1 MTGQFLLARRFALR
15 ELRGGLKGF
24 RILVA
29 CLALGVAAISGVG
42 SLSQSIEAGLKR
54 DAKRLL
60 GGDVALRLLHR
71 EASEKQLAYL
81 NANGDVSSIVEMRAM
96 AKGIKTR
103 GIKTPGKRSLVE
115 LKAVDTLYPLI
126 GKLTLAKGGKLEE
139 VTARNDGIWGAAVE
153 ANLLTKLNLK
163 LGDMVK
169 VGEARFRLNA
179 VIEKEPDRVANVLS
193 FGPRLMIESAAL
205 AETQLVQPGS
215 QIRFRYRIR
224 LPDGQNALDWIER
237 LKAAFPKAGWRI
249 RTTEQAAPGLQRF
262 IDRMTLFL
270 SFVGLTTLLVGGVGV
285 TNAVDSYLESKTRV
299 IATLKCLGAPS
310 GLVFRIYFLQILA
323 LAGFGIVAG
332 LIIGGLGPVAAIW
345 AMNELL
351 PVEPVIGLYPLPL
364 FLATIFG
371 VLVSL
376 TFALWPLARAREVPA
391 ANLFRQSVQPA
402 QFRPHGKILTATG
415 VGVFALS
422 ALTIYASNDRWFA
435 IWFVGGAM
443 VTLLLLRGGASLL
456 TRWTRRIG
464 NIRHTELRL
473 ALANIHR
480 PGAATSSVVLSL
492 GLGLS
497 VLVAI
502 ALIEGNLSRQVN
514 ERLPVAAP
522 AFFFID
528 IQPNQVAEF
537 DRTVTG
543 FSGAG
548 DYKRVASL
556 RGRIVKIAG
565 VPVEKVDV
573 APGVSWAIRGDRALT
588 YAAKPAEGTE
598 ITAGRWWPENYQGPP
613 QISLDANLA
622 RGFGIGLGDNL
633 TLNILGRE
641 IDAKITSLR
650 AIDWRSLRFD
660 FAIIFAPGTLEAAPH
675 SHIAALQA
683 PKKLEDPGEKA
694 VTERFNNISVIRVRE
709 ALQSAADILDGIG
722 MAVRATASVTI
733 LGGALVLAGA
743 IAAGRR
749 RRVYDAVVFKTLGA
763 TRLRLLRAF
772 LFEYGLL
779 GLSTAVISGAIGT
792 LTAWAVVVWLMDM
805 QWVFIPKAVWLTLI
819 LCLLVTLAVG
829 FAGTWRALGQKA
841 APLLRNE

>member
-1 MTGQFLLARRFALR
+1 MTGQFQLAWRFSLR

-42 SLSQSIEAGLKR
+42 SLSQSIEAGLQR
-54 DAKRLL
+54 DAKKLL

-71 EASEKQLAYL
+71 EATEAQLGYL
-81 NANGDVSSIVEMRAM
+81 RANGRLSAVVEMRAM
-96 AKGIKTR
+96 AR
-103 GIKTPGKRSLVE
+103 GIKYIDKRSLVE
-115 LKAVDTLYPLI
+115 LKAIDNLYPLI
-126 GKLTLAKGGKLEE
+126 GKIALKKGENLADALARKGG
-139 VTARNDGIWGAAVE
+139 VWGAAVE
-153 ANLLTKLNLK
+153 ANLLPKLKIK

-169 VGEARFRLNA
+169 VGEGQFLITAI
-179 VIEKEPDRVANVLS
+179 VDKEPDRVANILS
-193 FGPRLMIESAAL
+193 FGPRLMIRAEAL
-205 AETQLVQPGS
+205 AETKLVQPGS
-215 QIRFRYRIR
+215 QIRYRYRIQV
-224 LPDGQNALDWIER
+224 PDGQNASDWIER

-332 LIIGGLGPVAAIW
+332 LIVGGLGPVAAIS
-345 AMNELL
+345 AMKGLL
-351 PVEPVIGLYPLPL
+351 PVEPVADIYPLPL

-371 VLVSL
+371 ILVSL

-402 QFRPHGKILTATG
+402 NFRPHRKILTATF
-415 VGVFALS
+415 VGVVALS
-422 ALTIYASNDRWFA
+422 SLTIYASNDRWFA
-435 IWFVGGAM
+435 IWFVGGAIL
-443 VTLLLLRGGASLL
+443 TLLLLRGGAGLL
-456 TRWTRRIG
+456 TWWTRRID

-480 PGAATSSVVLSL
+480 PGAATASVVSSL

-514 ERLPVAAP
+514 ERLPVSAP

-528 IQPNQVAEF
+528 IQPDQVAAF

-543 FSGAG
+543 FDGAG

-565 VPVEKVDV
+565 VPVEEVDV
-573 APGVSWAIRGDRALT
+573 VPGSAWAIRGDRALT

-598 ITAGRWWPENYQGPP
+598 IKAGKWWPENYQGPP

-622 RGFGIGLGDNL
+622 RGFGVDLGDSL

-641 IDAKITSLR
+641 IEAKITSLR

-683 PKKLEDPGEKA
+683 PRELEDPVEKA

-763 TRLRLLRAF
+763 TRMRLLRAF
-772 LFEYGLL
+772 LIEYGLL

-792 LTAWAVVVWLMDM
+792 FTAWAVVVWLMDM
-805 QWVFIPKAVWLTLI
+805 QWKFIPQAVWLTLVV
-819 LCLLVTLAVG
+819 CLVVTLAVG

-841 APLLRNE
+841 APLLKNE

>member
-1 MTGQFLLARRFALR
+1 MTGQFQLAWRFSLR

-42 SLSQSIEAGLKR
+42 SLSQSIEAGLQR
-54 DAKRLL
+54 DAKKLL

-71 EASEKQLAYL
+71 EATEAQLGYL
-81 NANGDVSSIVEMRAM
+81 RANGRLSAVVEMRAM
-96 AKGIKTR
+96 AR
-103 GIKTPGKRSLVE
+103 GIKYIDKRSLVE
-115 LKAVDTLYPLI
+115 LKAIDNLYPLI
-126 GKLTLAKGGKLEE
+126 GKIALKKGKNLADALARKGG
-139 VTARNDGIWGAAVE
+139 VWGAAVE
-153 ANLLTKLNLK
+153 ANLLPKLKIK

-169 VGEARFRLNA
+169 VGEGQFLITAI
-179 VIEKEPDRVANVLS
+179 VDKEPDRVANILS
-193 FGPRLMIESAAL
+193 FGPRLMIRAEAL
-205 AETQLVQPGS
+205 AETKLVQPGS
-215 QIRFRYRIR
+215 QIRYRYRIQV
-224 LPDGQNALDWIER
+224 PDGQNASDWIER

-332 LIIGGLGPVAAIW
+332 LIVGGLGPVAAIS
-345 AMNELL
+345 AMKGLL
-351 PVEPVIGLYPLPL
+351 PVEPVADIYPLPL

-371 VLVSL
+371 ILVSL

-402 QFRPHGKILTATG
+402 NFRPHRKILTATF
-415 VGVFALS
+415 VGVVALS
-422 ALTIYASNDRWFA
+422 SLTIYASNDRWFA
-435 IWFVGGAM
+435 IWFVGGAIL
-443 VTLLLLRGGASLL
+443 TLLLLRGGAGLL
-456 TRWTRRIG
+456 TWWTRRID

-480 PGAATSSVVLSL
+480 PGAATASVVSSL

-514 ERLPVAAP
+514 ERLPVSAP

-528 IQPNQVAEF
+528 IQPDQVAAF

-543 FSGAG
+543 FDGAG

-565 VPVEKVDV
+565 VPVEEVDV
-573 APGVSWAIRGDRALT
+573 VPGSAWAIRGDRALT

-598 ITAGRWWPENYQGPP
+598 IKAGKWWPENYQGPP

-622 RGFGIGLGDNL
+622 RGFGVDLGDSL

-641 IDAKITSLR
+641 IEAKITSLR

-683 PKKLEDPGEKA
+683 PRELEDPVEKA

-763 TRLRLLRAF
+763 TRMRLLRAF
-772 LFEYGLL
+772 LIEYGLL

-792 LTAWAVVVWLMDM
+792 FTAWAVVVWLMDM
-805 QWVFIPKAVWLTLI
+805 QWKFIPQAVWLTLVV
-819 LCLLVTLAVG
+819 CLVVTLAVG

-841 APLLRNE
+841 APLLKNE

>member
-1 MTGQFLLARRFALR
+1 MTGQFQLAWRFSLR

-42 SLSQSIEAGLKR
+42 SLSQSIEAGLQR
-54 DAKRLL
+54 DAKKLL

-71 EASEKQLAYL
+71 EATEAQLGYL
-81 NANGDVSSIVEMRAM
+81 RANGRLSAVVEMRAM
-96 AKGIKTR
+96 AR
-103 GIKTPGKRSLVE
+103 GIKYIDKRSLVE
-115 LKAVDTLYPLI
+115 LKAIDNLYPLI
-126 GKLTLAKGGKLEE
+126 GKIALKKGKNLADALARKGG
-139 VTARNDGIWGAAVE
+139 VWGAAVE
-153 ANLLTKLNLK
+153 ANLLPKLKIK

-169 VGEARFRLNA
+169 VGEGQFLITAI
-179 VIEKEPDRVANVLS
+179 VDKEPDRVANILS
-193 FGPRLMIESAAL
+193 FGPRLMIRAEAL
-205 AETQLVQPGS
+205 AETKLVQPGS
-215 QIRFRYRIR
+215 QIRYRYRIQV
-224 LPDGQNALDWIER
+224 PDGQNASDWIER

-332 LIIGGLGPVAAIW
+332 LIVGGLGPVAAIS
-345 AMNELL
+345 AMKGLL
-351 PVEPVIGLYPLPL
+351 PVEPVADIYPLPL

-371 VLVSL
+371 ILVSL

-402 QFRPHGKILTATG
+402 NFRPHRKILTATF
-415 VGVFALS
+415 VGVVALS
-422 ALTIYASNDRWFA
+422 SLTIYASNDRWFA
-435 IWFVGGAM
+435 IWFVGGAIL
-443 VTLLLLRGGASLL
+443 TLLLLRGGAGLL
-456 TRWTRRIG
+456 TWWTRRID

-480 PGAATSSVVLSL
+480 PGAATASVVSSL

-514 ERLPVAAP
+514 ERLPVSAP

-528 IQPNQVAEF
+528 IQPDQVAAF

-543 FSGAG
+543 FNGVG

-565 VPVEKVDV
+565 VPVEEVDV
-573 APGVSWAIRGDRALT
+573 VPGSAWAIRGDRALT

-598 ITAGRWWPENYQGPP
+598 IKTGKWWPENYQGPP

-622 RGFGIGLGDNL
+622 RGFGVDLGDSL

-641 IDAKITSLR
+641 IEAKITSLR

-683 PKKLEDPGEKA
+683 PRELEDPVEKA

-763 TRLRLLRAF
+763 TRMRLLRAF
-772 LFEYGLL
+772 LIEYGLL

-792 LTAWAVVVWLMDM
+792 FTAWAVVVWLMDM
-805 QWVFIPKAVWLTLI
+805 QWKFIPQAVWLTLVV
-819 LCLLVTLAVG
+819 CLVVTLAVG

-841 APLLRNE
+841 APLLKNE

>member
-1 MTGQFLLARRFALR
+1 MTGQFQLAWRFSLR

-42 SLSQSIEAGLKR
+42 SLSQSIEAGLQR
-54 DAKRLL
+54 DAKKLL

-71 EASEKQLAYL
+71 EATEAQLGYL
-81 NANGDVSSIVEMRAM
+81 RANGRLSAVVEMRAM
-96 AKGIKTR
+96 AR
-103 GIKTPGKRSLVE
+103 GIKYIDKRSLVE
-115 LKAVDTLYPLI
+115 LKAIDNLYPLI
-126 GKLTLAKGGKLEE
+126 GKIALKKGKNLADALARKGG
-139 VTARNDGIWGAAVE
+139 VWGAAVE
-153 ANLLTKLNLK
+153 ANLLPKLKIK

-169 VGEARFRLNA
+169 VGEGQFLITAI
-179 VIEKEPDRVANVLS
+179 VDKEPDRVANILS
-193 FGPRLMIESAAL
+193 FGPRLMIRAEAL
-205 AETQLVQPGS
+205 AETKLVQPGS
-215 QIRFRYRIR
+215 QIRYRYRIQV
-224 LPDGQNALDWIER
+224 PDGQNASDWIER

-332 LIIGGLGPVAAIW
+332 LIVGGLGPVAAIS
-345 AMNELL
+345 AMKGLL
-351 PVEPVIGLYPLPL
+351 PVEPVADIYPLPL

-371 VLVSL
+371 ILVSL

-402 QFRPHGKILTATG
+402 NFRPHRKILTATF
-415 VGVFALS
+415 VGVVALS
-422 ALTIYASNDRWFA
+422 SLTIYASNDRWFA
-435 IWFVGGAM
+435 IWFVGGAIL
-443 VTLLLLRGGASLL
+443 TLLLLRGGAGLL
-456 TRWTRRIG
+456 TWWTRRID

-480 PGAATSSVVLSL
+480 PGAATASVVSSL

-514 ERLPVAAP
+514 ERLPVSAP

-528 IQPNQVAEF
+528 IQPDQVAAF

-543 FSGAG
+543 FNGVG

-565 VPVEKVDV
+565 VPVEEVDV
-573 APGVSWAIRGDRALT
+573 VPGSAWAIRGDRALT

-598 ITAGRWWPENYQGPP
+598 IKAGKWWPENYQGPP
-613 QISLDANLA
+613 QISLDENLA
-622 RGFGIGLGDNL
+622 RGFGVDLGDSL

-641 IDAKITSLR
+641 IEAKITSLR

-683 PKKLEDPGEKA
+683 PRELEDPVEKA

-763 TRLRLLRAF
+763 TRMRLLRAF
-772 LFEYGLL
+772 LIEYGLL

-792 LTAWAVVVWLMDM
+792 FTAWAVVVWLMDM
-805 QWVFIPKAVWLTLI
+805 QWKFIPQAVWLTLVV
-819 LCLLVTLAVG
+819 CLVVTLAVG

-841 APLLRNE
+841 APLLKNE

>member
-1 MTGQFLLARRFALR
+1 MTGQFQLAWRFSLR

-42 SLSQSIEAGLKR
+42 SLSQSIEAGLQR
-54 DAKRLL
+54 DAKKLL

-71 EASEKQLAYL
+71 EATEAQLGYL
-81 NANGDVSSIVEMRAM
+81 RANGRLSAVVEMRAM
-96 AKGIKTR
+96 AR
-103 GIKTPGKRSLVE
+103 GIKYIDKRSLVE
-115 LKAVDTLYPLI
+115 LKAIDNLYPLI
-126 GKLTLAKGGKLEE
+126 GKIALKKGKNLADALARKGG
-139 VTARNDGIWGAAVE
+139 VWGAAVE
-153 ANLLTKLNLK
+153 VNLLPKLKIK

-169 VGEARFRLNA
+169 VGEGQFLITAI
-179 VIEKEPDRVANVLS
+179 VDKEPDRVANILS
-193 FGPRLMIESAAL
+193 FGPRLMIRAEAL
-205 AETQLVQPGS
+205 AETKLVQPGS
-215 QIRFRYRIR
+215 QIRYRYRIQV
-224 LPDGQNALDWIER
+224 PDGQNASDWIER

-332 LIIGGLGPVAAIW
+332 LIVGGLGPVAAIS
-345 AMNELL
+345 AMKGLL
-351 PVEPVIGLYPLPL
+351 PVEPVADIYPLPL

-371 VLVSL
+371 ILVSL

-402 QFRPHGKILTATG
+402 NFRPHRKILAATF
-415 VGVFALS
+415 VGVVALS
-422 ALTIYASNDRWFA
+422 SLTIYASNDRWFA
-435 IWFVGGAM
+435 IWFVGGAIL
-443 VTLLLLRGGASLL
+443 TLLLLRGGAGLL
-456 TRWTRRIG
+456 TWWTRRID

-480 PGAATSSVVLSL
+480 PGAATASVVSSL

-514 ERLPVAAP
+514 ERLPVSAP

-528 IQPNQVAEF
+528 IQPDQVAAF

-543 FSGAG
+543 FNGAG

-565 VPVEKVDV
+565 VPVEEVDV
-573 APGVSWAIRGDRALT
+573 VPGSAWAIRGDRALT

-598 ITAGRWWPENYQGPP
+598 IKAGKWWPENYQGPP

-622 RGFGIGLGDNL
+622 RGFGVDLGDSL

-641 IDAKITSLR
+641 IEAKITSLR

-683 PKKLEDPGEKA
+683 PRELEDPVEKA

-763 TRLRLLRAF
+763 TRMRLLRAF
-772 LFEYGLL
+772 LIEYGLL

-792 LTAWAVVVWLMDM
+792 FTAWAVVVWLMDM
-805 QWVFIPKAVWLTLI
+805 QWKFIPQAVWLTLVV
-819 LCLLVTLAVG
+819 CLVVTLAVG

-841 APLLRNE
+841 APLLKNE

>member
-1 MTGQFLLARRFALR
+1 MTGQFQLAWRFSLR

-42 SLSQSIEAGLKR
+42 SLSQSIEAGLQR
-54 DAKRLL
+54 DAKKLL

-71 EASEKQLAYL
+71 EATEAQLGYL
-81 NANGDVSSIVEMRAM
+81 RANGRLSAVVEMRAM
-96 AKGIKTR
+96 AR
-103 GIKTPGKRSLVE
+103 GIKYIDKRSLVE
-115 LKAVDTLYPLI
+115 LKAIDNLYPLI
-126 GKLTLAKGGKLEE
+126 GKIALKKGKNLADALARKGG
-139 VTARNDGIWGAAVE
+139 VWGAAVE
-153 ANLLTKLNLK
+153 VNLLPKLKIK

-169 VGEARFRLNA
+169 VGEGQFLITAI
-179 VIEKEPDRVANVLS
+179 VDKEPDRVANILS
-193 FGPRLMIESAAL
+193 FGPRLMIGAEAL
-205 AETQLVQPGS
+205 AETKLVQPGS
-215 QIRFRYRIR
+215 QIRYRYRIQV
-224 LPDGQNALDWIER
+224 PDGQNASDWIER

-332 LIIGGLGPVAAIW
+332 LIVGGLGPVAAIS
-345 AMNELL
+345 AMKGLL
-351 PVEPVIGLYPLPL
+351 PVEPVADIYPLPL

-371 VLVSL
+371 ILVSL

-402 QFRPHGKILTATG
+402 NFRPHRKILTATF
-415 VGVFALS
+415 VGVVALS
-422 ALTIYASNDRWFA
+422 SLTIYASNDRWFA
-435 IWFVGGAM
+435 IWFVGGAIL
-443 VTLLLLRGGASLL
+443 TLLLLRGGAGLL
-456 TRWTRRIG
+456 TWWTRRID

-480 PGAATSSVVLSL
+480 PGAATASVVSSL

-514 ERLPVAAP
+514 ERLPVSAP

-528 IQPNQVAEF
+528 IQPDQVAAF

-543 FSGAG
+543 FNGAG

-565 VPVEKVDV
+565 VPVEEVDV
-573 APGVSWAIRGDRALT
+573 VPGSAWAIRGDRALT

-598 ITAGRWWPENYQGPP
+598 IKAGKWWPENYQGPP

-622 RGFGIGLGDNL
+622 RGFGVDLGDSL

-641 IDAKITSLR
+641 IEAKITSLR

-683 PKKLEDPGEKA
+683 PRELEDPVEKA

-763 TRLRLLRAF
+763 TRMRLLRAF
-772 LFEYGLL
+772 LIEYGLL

-792 LTAWAVVVWLMDM
+792 FTAWAVVVWLMDM
-805 QWVFIPKAVWLTLI
+805 QWKFIPQAVWLTLVV
-819 LCLLVTLAVG
+819 CLVVTLAVG

-841 APLLRNE
+841 APLLKNE

>member
-1 MTGQFLLARRFALR
+1 MTGQFQLAWRFSLR

-42 SLSQSIEAGLKR
+42 SLSQSIEAGLQR
-54 DAKRLL
+54 DAKKLL

-71 EASEKQLAYL
+71 EATEAQLGYL
-81 NANGDVSSIVEMRAM
+81 RANGRLSAVVEMRAM
-96 AKGIKTR
+96 AR
-103 GIKTPGKRSLVE
+103 GIKYIDKRSLVE
-115 LKAVDTLYPLI
+115 LKAIDNLYPLI
-126 GKLTLAKGGKLEE
+126 GKIALKKGKNLADALARKGG
-139 VTARNDGIWGAAVE
+139 VWGAAVE
-153 ANLLTKLNLK
+153 ANLLPKLKIK

-169 VGEARFRLNA
+169 VGEGQFLITAI
-179 VIEKEPDRVANVLS
+179 VDKEPDRVANILS
-193 FGPRLMIESAAL
+193 FGPRLMIRAEAL
-205 AETQLVQPGS
+205 AETKLVQPGS
-215 QIRFRYRIR
+215 QIRYRYRIQV
-224 LPDGQNALDWIER
+224 PDGQNASDWIER

-332 LIIGGLGPVAAIW
+332 LIVGGLGPVAAIS
-345 AMNELL
+345 AMKGLL
-351 PVEPVIGLYPLPL
+351 PVEPVADIYPLPL

-371 VLVSL
+371 ILVSL

-402 QFRPHGKILTATG
+402 NFRPHRKILTATF
-415 VGVFALS
+415 VGVVALS
-422 ALTIYASNDRWFA
+422 SLTIYASNDRWFA
-435 IWFVGGAM
+435 IWFVGGAIL
-443 VTLLLLRGGASLL
+443 TLLLLRGGAGLL
-456 TRWTRRIG
+456 TWWTRRID

-480 PGAATSSVVLSL
+480 PGAATASVVSSL

-514 ERLPVAAP
+514 ERLPVSAP

-528 IQPNQVAEF
+528 IQPDQVAAF

-543 FSGAG
+543 FNGAG

-565 VPVEKVDV
+565 VPVEEVDV
-573 APGVSWAIRGDRALT
+573 VPGSAWAIRGDRALT

-598 ITAGRWWPENYQGPP
+598 IKAGKWWPENYQGPP

-622 RGFGIGLGDNL
+622 RGFGVDLGDSL

-641 IDAKITSLR
+641 IEAKITSLR

-683 PKKLEDPGEKA
+683 PRELEDPVEKA

-763 TRLRLLRAF
+763 TRMRLLRAF
-772 LFEYGLL
+772 LIEYGLL

-792 LTAWAVVVWLMDM
+792 FTAWAVVVWLMDM
-805 QWVFIPKAVWLTLI
+805 QWKFIPQAVWLTLVV
-819 LCLLVTLAVG
+819 CLVVTLAVG

-841 APLLRNE
+841 APLLKNE

>member
-1 MTGQFLLARRFALR
+1 MTGQFQLAWRFSLR

-42 SLSQSIEAGLKR
+42 SLSQSIEAGLQR
-54 DAKRLL
+54 DAKKLL

-71 EASEKQLAYL
+71 EATEAQLGYL
-81 NANGDVSSIVEMRAM
+81 RANGRLSAVVEMRAM
-96 AKGIKTR
+96 AR
-103 GIKTPGKRSLVE
+103 GIKYIDKRSLVE
-115 LKAVDTLYPLI
+115 LKAIDNLYPLI
-126 GKLTLAKGGKLEE
+126 GKIALKKGKNLADALARKGG
-139 VTARNDGIWGAAVE
+139 VWGAAVE
-153 ANLLTKLNLK
+153 VNLLPKLKIK

-169 VGEARFRLNA
+169 VGEGQFLITAI
-179 VIEKEPDRVANVLS
+179 VDKEPDRVANILS
-193 FGPRLMIESAAL
+193 FGPRLMIRAEAL
-205 AETQLVQPGS
+205 AETKLVQPGS
-215 QIRFRYRIR
+215 QIRYRYRIQV
-224 LPDGQNALDWIER
+224 PDGQNASDWIER

-332 LIIGGLGPVAAIW
+332 LIVGGLGPVAAIS
-345 AMNELL
+345 AMKGLL
-351 PVEPVIGLYPLPL
+351 PVEPVADIYPLPL

-371 VLVSL
+371 ILVSL

-402 QFRPHGKILTATG
+402 NFRPHRKILTATF
-415 VGVFALS
+415 VGVVALS
-422 ALTIYASNDRWFA
+422 SLTIYASNDRWFA
-435 IWFVGGAM
+435 IWFVGGAIL
-443 VTLLLLRGGASLL
+443 TLLLLRGGAGLL
-456 TRWTRRIG
+456 TWWTRRID

-480 PGAATSSVVLSL
+480 PGAATASVVSSL

-514 ERLPVAAP
+514 ERLPVSAP

-528 IQPNQVAEF
+528 IQPDQVAAF

-543 FSGAG
+543 FNGAG

-565 VPVEKVDV
+565 VPVEEVDV
-573 APGVSWAIRGDRALT
+573 VPGSAWAIRGDRALT

-598 ITAGRWWPENYQGPP
+598 IKAGKWWPENYQGPP

-622 RGFGIGLGDNL
+622 RGFGVDLGDSL

-641 IDAKITSLR
+641 IEAKITSLR

-683 PKKLEDPGEKA
+683 PRELEDPVEKA

-763 TRLRLLRAF
+763 TRMRLLRAF
-772 LFEYGLL
+772 LIEYGLL

-792 LTAWAVVVWLMDM
+792 FTAWAVVVWLMDM
-805 QWVFIPKAVWLTLI
+805 QWKFIPQAVWLTLVV
-819 LCLLVTLAVG
+819 CLVVTLAVG

-841 APLLRNE
+841 APLLKNE

>member
-1 MTGQFLLARRFALR
+1 MTGQFQLAWRFSLR

-29 CLALGVAAISGVG
+29 CLSLGVAAISGVG
-42 SLSQSIEAGLKR
+42 SLSQSIEAGLQR
-54 DAKRLL
+54 DAKKLL

-71 EASEKQLAYL
+71 EATEAQLGYL
-81 NANGDVSSIVEMRAM
+81 RANGRLSAVVEMRAM
-96 AKGIKTR
+96 AR
-103 GIKTPGKRSLVE
+103 GIKYIDKRSLVE
-115 LKAVDTLYPLI
+115 LKAIDNLYPLI
-126 GKLTLAKGGKLEE
+126 GNIALKKGKNLADALARKGG
-139 VTARNDGIWGAAVE
+139 VWGAAVE
-153 ANLLTKLNLK
+153 ANLLPKLKIK

-169 VGEARFRLNA
+169 VGEGQFLITAI
-179 VIEKEPDRVANVLS
+179 VDKEPDRVANILS
-193 FGPRLMIESAAL
+193 FGPRLMIRAEAL
-205 AETQLVQPGS
+205 AETKLVQPGS
-215 QIRFRYRIR
+215 QIRYRYRIQV
-224 LPDGQNALDWIER
+224 PDGQNASDWIER

-332 LIIGGLGPVAAIW
+332 LIVGGLGPVAAIS
-345 AMNELL
+345 AMKGLL
-351 PVEPVIGLYPLPL
+351 PVEPVADIYPLPL

-371 VLVSL
+371 ILVSL

-402 QFRPHGKILTATG
+402 NFRPHRKILTATF
-415 VGVFALS
+415 VGVVALS
-422 ALTIYASNDRWFA
+422 SLTIYASNDRWFA
-435 IWFVGGAM
+435 IWFVGGAIL
-443 VTLLLLRGGASLL
+443 TLLLLRGGAGLL
-456 TRWTRRIG
+456 TWWTRRID

-480 PGAATSSVVLSL
+480 PGAATASVVSSL

-514 ERLPVAAP
+514 ERLPVSAP

-528 IQPNQVAEF
+528 IQPDQVAAF

-543 FSGAG
+543 FDGAG

-565 VPVEKVDV
+565 VPVEEVDV
-573 APGVSWAIRGDRALT
+573 VPGSAWAIRGDRALT

-598 ITAGRWWPENYQGPP
+598 IKAGKWWPENYQGPP

-622 RGFGIGLGDNL
+622 RGFGVDLGDSL

-641 IDAKITSLR
+641 IEAKITSLR

-683 PKKLEDPGEKA
+683 PRELEDPVEKA

-763 TRLRLLRAF
+763 TRMRLLRAF
-772 LFEYGLL
+772 LIEYGLL

-792 LTAWAVVVWLMDM
+792 FTAWAVVVWLMDM
-805 QWVFIPKAVWLTLI
+805 QWKFIPQAVWLTLVV
-819 LCLLVTLAVG
+819 CLVVTLAVG

-841 APLLRNE
+841 APLLKNE

>member
-1 MTGQFLLARRFALR
+1 MTGQFQLAWRFSLR

-42 SLSQSIEAGLKR
+42 SLSQSIEAGLQ
-54 DAKRLL
+54 
-60 GGDVALRLLHR
+60 R
-71 EASEKQLAYL
+71 EATEAQLGYL
-81 NANGDVSSIVEMRAM
+81 RANGRLSAVVEMRAM
-96 AKGIKTR
+96 AR
-103 GIKTPGKRSLVE
+103 GIKYIDKRSLVE
-115 LKAVDTLYPLI
+115 LKAIDNLYPLI
-126 GKLTLAKGGKLEE
+126 GKIALKKGENLADALARKGG
-139 VTARNDGIWGAAVE
+139 VWGAAVE
-153 ANLLTKLNLK
+153 ANLLPKLKIK

-169 VGEARFRLNA
+169 VGEGQFLITAI
-179 VIEKEPDRVANVLS
+179 VDKEPDRVANILS
-193 FGPRLMIESAAL
+193 FGPRLMIRAEAL
-205 AETQLVQPGS
+205 AETKLVQPGS
-215 QIRFRYRIR
+215 QIRYRYRIQV
-224 LPDGQNALDWIER
+224 PDGQNASDWIER

-332 LIIGGLGPVAAIW
+332 LIVGGLGPVAAIS
-345 AMNELL
+345 AMKGLL
-351 PVEPVIGLYPLPL
+351 PVEPVADIYPLPL

-371 VLVSL
+371 ILVSL

-402 QFRPHGKILTATG
+402 DFRPHRKILAATF
-415 VGVFALS
+415 VGVVALS
-422 ALTIYASNDRWFA
+422 SLTIYASNDRWFA
-435 IWFVGGAM
+435 IWFVGGAIL
-443 VTLLLLRGGASLL
+443 TLLLLRGGAGLL
-456 TRWTRRIG
+456 TWWTRRID

-480 PGAATSSVVLSL
+480 PGAATASVVSSL

-514 ERLPVAAP
+514 ERLPVSAP

-528 IQPNQVAEF
+528 IQPDQVAAF

-543 FSGAG
+543 FNGAG

-565 VPVEKVDV
+565 VPVEEVDV
-573 APGVSWAIRGDRALT
+573 VPGSAWAIRGDRALT

-598 ITAGRWWPENYQGPP
+598 IKAGKWWPENYQGPP

-622 RGFGIGLGDNL
+622 RGFGVDLGDSL

-641 IDAKITSLR
+641 IEAKITSLR

-683 PKKLEDPGEKA
+683 PRELEDPVEKA

-763 TRLRLLRAF
+763 TRMRLLRAF
-772 LFEYGLL
+772 LIEYGLL

-792 LTAWAVVVWLMDM
+792 FTAWAVVVWLMDM
-805 QWVFIPKAVWLTLI
+805 QWKFIPQAVWLTLVV
-819 LCLLVTLAVG
+819 CLVVTLAVG

-841 APLLRNE
+841 APLLKNE

>member
-1 MTGQFLLARRFALR
+1 MTGQFQLAWRFSLR

-42 SLSQSIEAGLKR
+42 SLSQSIEAGLQR
-54 DAKRLL
+54 DAKKLL

-71 EASEKQLAYL
+71 EATEAQLGYL
-81 NANGDVSSIVEMRAM
+81 RANGRLSAVVEMRAM
-96 AKGIKTR
+96 AR
-103 GIKTPGKRSLVE
+103 GIKYIDKRSLVE
-115 LKAVDTLYPLI
+115 LKAIDNLYPLI
-126 GKLTLAKGGKLEE
+126 GKIALKKGKNLADALARKGG
-139 VTARNDGIWGAAVE
+139 VWGAAVE
-153 ANLLTKLNLK
+153 ANLLPKLKIK

-169 VGEARFRLNA
+169 VGEGQFLITAI
-179 VIEKEPDRVANVLS
+179 VDKEPDRVANILS
-193 FGPRLMIESAAL
+193 FGPRLMIRAEAL
-205 AETQLVQPGS
+205 AETKLVQPGS
-215 QIRFRYRIR
+215 QIRYRYRIQV
-224 LPDGQNALDWIER
+224 PDGQNASDWIER

-332 LIIGGLGPVAAIW
+332 LIVGGLGPVAAIS
-345 AMNELL
+345 AMKGLL
-351 PVEPVIGLYPLPL
+351 PVEPVADIYPLPL

-371 VLVSL
+371 ILVSL

-402 QFRPHGKILTATG
+402 NFRPHRKILTATF
-415 VGVFALS
+415 VGVVALS
-422 ALTIYASNDRWFA
+422 SLTIYASNDRWFA
-435 IWFVGGAM
+435 IWFVGGAIL
-443 VTLLLLRGGASLL
+443 TLLLLRGGAGLL
-456 TRWTRRIG
+456 TWWTRRID

-480 PGAATSSVVLSL
+480 PGAATASVVSSL

-514 ERLPVAAP
+514 ERLPVSAP

-528 IQPNQVAEF
+528 IQPDQVAAF

-543 FSGAG
+543 FDGAG

-565 VPVEKVDV
+565 VPVEEVDV
-573 APGVSWAIRGDRALT
+573 VPGSAWAIRGDRALT

-598 ITAGRWWPENYQGPP
+598 IKAGKWWPENYQGPP
-613 QISLDANLA
+613 QISLDENLA
-622 RGFGIGLGDNL
+622 RGFGVDLGDSL

-641 IDAKITSLR
+641 IEAKITSLR

-683 PKKLEDPGEKA
+683 PRELEDPVEKA

-763 TRLRLLRAF
+763 TRMRLLRAF
-772 LFEYGLL
+772 LIEYGLL

-792 LTAWAVVVWLMDM
+792 FTAWAVVVWLMDM
-805 QWVFIPKAVWLTLI
+805 QWKFIPQAVWLTLVV
-819 LCLLVTLAVG
+819 CLVVTLAVG

-841 APLLRNE
+841 APLLKNE

>member
-1 MTGQFLLARRFALR
+1 MTGQFQLAWRFSLR

-42 SLSQSIEAGLKR
+42 SLSQSIEAGLQR
-54 DAKRLL
+54 DAKKLL

-71 EASEKQLAYL
+71 EATEAQLGYL
-81 NANGDVSSIVEMRAM
+81 RANGRLSAVVEMRAM
-96 AKGIKTR
+96 AR
-103 GIKTPGKRSLVE
+103 GIKYIDKRSLVE
-115 LKAVDTLYPLI
+115 LKAIDNLYPLI
-126 GKLTLAKGGKLEE
+126 GKIALKKGKNLADALARKGG
-139 VTARNDGIWGAAVE
+139 VWGAAVE
-153 ANLLTKLNLK
+153 ANLLPKLKIK

-169 VGEARFRLNA
+169 VGEGQFLITAI
-179 VIEKEPDRVANVLS
+179 VDKEPDRVANILS
-193 FGPRLMIESAAL
+193 FGPRLMIRAEAL
-205 AETQLVQPGS
+205 AETKLVQPGS
-215 QIRFRYRIR
+215 QIRYRYRIQV
-224 LPDGQNALDWIER
+224 PDGQNASDWIER

-332 LIIGGLGPVAAIW
+332 LIVGGLGPVAAIS
-345 AMNELL
+345 AMKGLL
-351 PVEPVIGLYPLPL
+351 PVEPVADIYPLPL

-371 VLVSL
+371 ILVSL

-402 QFRPHGKILTATG
+402 NFRPHRKILTATF
-415 VGVFALS
+415 VGVVALS
-422 ALTIYASNDRWFA
+422 SLTIYASNDRWFA
-435 IWFVGGAM
+435 IWFVGGAIL
-443 VTLLLLRGGASLL
+443 TLLLLRGGAGLL
-456 TRWTRRIG
+456 TWWTRRID

-480 PGAATSSVVLSL
+480 PGAATASVVSSL

-514 ERLPVAAP
+514 ERLPVSAP

-528 IQPNQVAEF
+528 IQPDQVAAF

-543 FSGAG
+543 FNGAG

-565 VPVEKVDV
+565 VPVEEVDV
-573 APGVSWAIRGDRALT
+573 VPGSAWAIRGDRALT

-598 ITAGRWWPENYQGPP
+598 IKAGKWWPENYQGPP

-622 RGFGIGLGDNL
+622 RGFGVDLGDSL

-641 IDAKITSLR
+641 IEAKITSLR

-683 PKKLEDPGEKA
+683 PRELEDPVEKA

-749 RRVYDAVVFKTLGA
+749 RRIYDAIVFKTLGA
-763 TRLRLLRAF
+763 TRMRLLRAF
-772 LFEYGLL
+772 LIEYGLL

-792 LTAWAVVVWLMDM
+792 FTAWAVVVWLMDM
-805 QWVFIPKAVWLTLI
+805 QWKFIPQAVWLTLVV
-819 LCLLVTLAVG
+819 CLVVTLAVG

-841 APLLRNE
+841 APLLKNE

>member
-1 MTGQFLLARRFALR
+1 MTGQFQLAWRFSLR

-42 SLSQSIEAGLKR
+42 SLSQSIEAGLQR
-54 DAKRLL
+54 DAKKLL

-71 EASEKQLAYL
+71 EATEAQLGYL
-81 NANGDVSSIVEMRAM
+81 RANGRLSAVVEMRAM
-96 AKGIKTR
+96 AR
-103 GIKTPGKRSLVE
+103 GIKYIDKRSLVE
-115 LKAVDTLYPLI
+115 LKAIDNLYPLI
-126 GKLTLAKGGKLEE
+126 GKIALKKGENLADALARKGG
-139 VTARNDGIWGAAVE
+139 VWGAAVE
-153 ANLLTKLNLK
+153 VNLLPKLKIK

-169 VGEARFRLNA
+169 VGEGQFLITAI
-179 VIEKEPDRVANVLS
+179 VDKEPDRVANILS
-193 FGPRLMIESAAL
+193 FGPRLMIRAEAL
-205 AETQLVQPGS
+205 AETKLVQPGS
-215 QIRFRYRIR
+215 QIRYRYRIQV
-224 LPDGQNALDWIER
+224 PDGQNASDWIER

-332 LIIGGLGPVAAIW
+332 LIVGGLGPVAAIS
-345 AMNELL
+345 AMKGLL
-351 PVEPVIGLYPLPL
+351 PVEPVADIYPLPL

-371 VLVSL
+371 ILVSL

-402 QFRPHGKILTATG
+402 NFRPHRKILTATF
-415 VGVFALS
+415 VGVVALS
-422 ALTIYASNDRWFA
+422 SLTIYASNDRWFA
-435 IWFVGGAM
+435 IWFVGGAIL
-443 VTLLLLRGGASLL
+443 TLLLLRGGAGLL
-456 TRWTRRIG
+456 TWWTRRID

-480 PGAATSSVVLSL
+480 PGAATASVVSSL

-514 ERLPVAAP
+514 ERLPVSAP

-528 IQPNQVAEF
+528 IQPDQVAAF

-543 FSGAG
+543 FNGAG

-565 VPVEKVDV
+565 VPVEEVDV
-573 APGVSWAIRGDRALT
+573 VPGSAWAIRGDRALT

-598 ITAGRWWPENYQGPP
+598 IKAGKWWPENYQGPP

-622 RGFGIGLGDNL
+622 RGFGVDLGDSL

-641 IDAKITSLR
+641 IEAKITSLR

-683 PKKLEDPGEKA
+683 PRELEDPVEKA

-763 TRLRLLRAF
+763 TRMRLLRAF
-772 LFEYGLL
+772 LIEYGLL

-792 LTAWAVVVWLMDM
+792 FTAWAVVVWLMDM
-805 QWVFIPKAVWLTLI
+805 QWKFIPQAVWLTLVV
-819 LCLLVTLAVG
+819 CLVVTLAVG

-841 APLLRNE
+841 APLLKNE

>member
-1 MTGQFLLARRFALR
+1 MTGQFQLAWRFSLR

-42 SLSQSIEAGLKR
+42 SLSQSIEAGLQR
-54 DAKRLL
+54 DAKKLL

-71 EASEKQLAYL
+71 EATEAQLGYL
-81 NANGDVSSIVEMRAM
+81 RANGRLSAVVEMRAM
-96 AKGIKTR
+96 AR
-103 GIKTPGKRSLVE
+103 GIKYIDKRSLVE
-115 LKAVDTLYPLI
+115 LKAIDNLYPLI
-126 GKLTLAKGGKLEE
+126 GKIALKKGKNLADALARKGG
-139 VTARNDGIWGAAVE
+139 VWGAAVE
-153 ANLLTKLNLK
+153 VNLLPKLKIK

-169 VGEARFRLNA
+169 VGEGQFLITAI
-179 VIEKEPDRVANVLS
+179 VDKEPDRVANILS
-193 FGPRLMIESAAL
+193 FGPRLMIRAEAL
-205 AETQLVQPGS
+205 AETKLVQPGS
-215 QIRFRYRIR
+215 QIRYRYRIQV
-224 LPDGQNALDWIER
+224 PDGQNASDWIER

-332 LIIGGLGPVAAIW
+332 LIVGGLGPVAAIS
-345 AMNELL
+345 AMKGLL
-351 PVEPVIGLYPLPL
+351 PVEPVADIYPLPL

-371 VLVSL
+371 ILVSL

-402 QFRPHGKILTATG
+402 NFRPHRKILAATF
-415 VGVFALS
+415 VGVVALS
-422 ALTIYASNDRWFA
+422 SLTIYASNDRWFA
-435 IWFVGGAM
+435 IWFVGGAIL
-443 VTLLLLRGGASLL
+443 TLLLLRGGAGLL
-456 TRWTRRIG
+456 TWWTRRID

-480 PGAATSSVVLSL
+480 PGAATASVVSSL

-514 ERLPVAAP
+514 ERLPVSAP

-528 IQPNQVAEF
+528 IQPDQVAAF

-543 FSGAG
+543 FDGAG

-565 VPVEKVDV
+565 VPVEEVDV
-573 APGVSWAIRGDRALT
+573 VPGSAWAIRGDRALT

-598 ITAGRWWPENYQGPP
+598 IKAGKWWPENYQGPP

-622 RGFGIGLGDNL
+622 RGFGVDLGDSL

-641 IDAKITSLR
+641 IEAKITSLR

-683 PKKLEDPGEKA
+683 PRELEDPVEKA

-763 TRLRLLRAF
+763 TRMRLLRAF
-772 LFEYGLL
+772 LIEYGLL

-792 LTAWAVVVWLMDM
+792 FTAWAVVVWLMDM
-805 QWVFIPKAVWLTLI
+805 QWKFIPQAVWLTLVV
-819 LCLLVTLAVG
+819 CLVVTLAVG

-841 APLLRNE
+841 APLLKNE

>member
-1 MTGQFLLARRFALR
+1 MTGQFQLAWRFSLR

-42 SLSQSIEAGLKR
+42 SLSQSIEAGLQR
-54 DAKRLL
+54 DAKKLL

-71 EASEKQLAYL
+71 EATEAQLGYL
-81 NANGDVSSIVEMRAM
+81 RANGRLSAVVEMRAM
-96 AKGIKTR
+96 AR
-103 GIKTPGKRSLVE
+103 GIKYIDKRSLVE
-115 LKAVDTLYPLI
+115 LKAIDNLYPLI
-126 GKLTLAKGGKLEE
+126 GNIALKKGKNLADALARKGG
-139 VTARNDGIWGAAVE
+139 VWGAAVE
-153 ANLLTKLNLK
+153 ANLLPKLKIK

-169 VGEARFRLNA
+169 VGEGQFLITAI
-179 VIEKEPDRVANVLS
+179 VDKEPDRVANILS
-193 FGPRLMIESAAL
+193 FGPRLMIRAEAL
-205 AETQLVQPGS
+205 AETKLVQPGS
-215 QIRFRYRIR
+215 QIRYRYRIQV
-224 LPDGQNALDWIER
+224 PDGQNASDWIER

-332 LIIGGLGPVAAIW
+332 LIVGGLGPVAAIS
-345 AMNELL
+345 AMKGLL
-351 PVEPVIGLYPLPL
+351 PVEPVADIYPLPL

-371 VLVSL
+371 ILVSL

-402 QFRPHGKILTATG
+402 NFRPHRKILTATF
-415 VGVFALS
+415 VGVVALS
-422 ALTIYASNDRWFA
+422 SLTIYASNDRWFA
-435 IWFVGGAM
+435 IWFVGGAIL
-443 VTLLLLRGGASLL
+443 TLLLLRGGAGLL
-456 TRWTRRIG
+456 TWWTRRID

-480 PGAATSSVVLSL
+480 PGAATASVVSSL

-514 ERLPVAAP
+514 ERLPVSAP

-528 IQPNQVAEF
+528 IQPDQVAAF

-543 FSGAG
+543 FDGAG

-565 VPVEKVDV
+565 VPVEEVDV
-573 APGVSWAIRGDRALT
+573 VPGSAWAIRGDRALT

-598 ITAGRWWPENYQGPP
+598 IKAGKWWPENYQGPP

-622 RGFGIGLGDNL
+622 RGFGVDLGDSL

-641 IDAKITSLR
+641 IEAKITSLR

-683 PKKLEDPGEKA
+683 PRELEDPVEKA

-763 TRLRLLRAF
+763 TRMRLLRAF
-772 LFEYGLL
+772 LIEYGLL

-792 LTAWAVVVWLMDM
+792 FTAWAVVVWLMDM
-805 QWVFIPKAVWLTLI
+805 QWKFIPQAVWLTLVV
-819 LCLLVTLAVG
+819 CLVVTLAVG

-841 APLLRNE
+841 APLLKNE

>member
-1 MTGQFLLARRFALR
+1 MTGQFQLAWRFSLR

-42 SLSQSIEAGLKR
+42 SLSQSIEAGLQR
-54 DAKRLL
+54 DAKKLL

-71 EASEKQLAYL
+71 EATEAQLGYL
-81 NANGDVSSIVEMRAM
+81 RANGRLSAVVEMRAM
-96 AKGIKTR
+96 AR
-103 GIKTPGKRSLVE
+103 GIKYIDKRSLVE
-115 LKAVDTLYPLI
+115 LKAIDNLYPLI
-126 GKLTLAKGGKLEE
+126 GKIALKKGKNLADALARKGG
-139 VTARNDGIWGAAVE
+139 VWGAAVE
-153 ANLLTKLNLK
+153 ANLLPKLKIK

-169 VGEARFRLNA
+169 VGEGQFLITAI
-179 VIEKEPDRVANVLS
+179 VDKEPDRVANILS
-193 FGPRLMIESAAL
+193 FGPRLMIRAEAL
-205 AETQLVQPGS
+205 AETKLVQPGS
-215 QIRFRYRIR
+215 QIRYRYRIQV
-224 LPDGQNALDWIER
+224 PDGQNASDWIER

-332 LIIGGLGPVAAIW
+332 LIVGGLGPVAAIS
-345 AMNELL
+345 AMKGLL
-351 PVEPVIGLYPLPL
+351 PVEPVADIYPLPL

-371 VLVSL
+371 ILVSL

-402 QFRPHGKILTATG
+402 NFRPHRKILTATF
-415 VGVFALS
+415 VGVVALS
-422 ALTIYASNDRWFA
+422 SLTIYASNDRWFA
-435 IWFVGGAM
+435 IWFVGGAIL
-443 VTLLLLRGGASLL
+443 TLLLLRGGAGLL
-456 TRWTRRIG
+456 TWWTRRID

-480 PGAATSSVVLSL
+480 PGAATASVVSSL

-514 ERLPVAAP
+514 ERLPVSAP

-528 IQPNQVAEF
+528 IQPDQVAAF

-543 FSGAG
+543 FNGAG

-565 VPVEKVDV
+565 VPVEEVDV
-573 APGVSWAIRGDRALT
+573 VPGSAWAIRGDRALT

-598 ITAGRWWPENYQGPP
+598 IKAGKWWPENYQGPP

-622 RGFGIGLGDNL
+622 RGFGVDLGDSL

-641 IDAKITSLR
+641 IEAKITSLR

-683 PKKLEDPGEKA
+683 PRELEDPVEKA

-749 RRVYDAVVFKTLGA
+749 RRIYDAIVFKTLGA
-763 TRLRLLRAF
+763 TLMRLLRAF
-772 LFEYGLL
+772 LIEYGLL

-792 LTAWAVVVWLMDM
+792 FTAWAVVVWLMDM
-805 QWVFIPKAVWLTLI
+805 QWKFIPQAVWLTLVV
-819 LCLLVTLAVG
+819 CLVVTLAVG

-841 APLLRNE
+841 APLLKNE

>member
-1 MTGQFLLARRFALR
+1 MTGQFQLAWRFSLR

-42 SLSQSIEAGLKR
+42 SLSQSIEAGLQR
-54 DAKRLL
+54 DAKKLL

-71 EASEKQLAYL
+71 EATEAQLGYL
-81 NANGDVSSIVEMRAM
+81 RANGRLSAVVEMRAM
-96 AKGIKTR
+96 AR
-103 GIKTPGKRSLVE
+103 GIKYIDKRSLVE
-115 LKAVDTLYPLI
+115 LKAIDNLYPLI
-126 GKLTLAKGGKLEE
+126 GKIALKKGKNLADALARKGG
-139 VTARNDGIWGAAVE
+139 VWGAAVE
-153 ANLLTKLNLK
+153 ANLLPKLKIK

-169 VGEARFRLNA
+169 VGEGQFLITAI
-179 VIEKEPDRVANVLS
+179 VDKEPDRVANILS
-193 FGPRLMIESAAL
+193 FGPRLMIRAEAL
-205 AETQLVQPGS
+205 AETKLVQPGS
-215 QIRFRYRIR
+215 QIRYRYRIQV
-224 LPDGQNALDWIER
+224 PDGQNASDWIER

-332 LIIGGLGPVAAIW
+332 LIVGGLGPVAAIS
-345 AMNELL
+345 AMKGLL
-351 PVEPVIGLYPLPL
+351 PVEPVADIYPLPL

-371 VLVSL
+371 ILVSL

-402 QFRPHGKILTATG
+402 NFRPHRKILTATF
-415 VGVFALS
+415 VGVVALS
-422 ALTIYASNDRWFA
+422 SLTIYASNDRWFA
-435 IWFVGGAM
+435 IWFVGGAIL
-443 VTLLLLRGGASLL
+443 TLLLLRGGAGLL
-456 TRWTRRIG
+456 TWWTRRID

-480 PGAATSSVVLSL
+480 PGAATASVVSSL

-514 ERLPVAAP
+514 ERLPVSAP

-528 IQPNQVAEF
+528 IQPDQVAAF

-543 FSGAG
+543 FNGAG

-565 VPVEKVDV
+565 VPVEEVDV
-573 APGVSWAIRGDRALT
+573 VPGSAWAIRGDRALT

-598 ITAGRWWPENYQGPP
+598 IKAGKWWPENYQGPP
-613 QISLDANLA
+613 QISLDENLA
-622 RGFGIGLGDNL
+622 RGFGVDLGDSL

-641 IDAKITSLR
+641 IEAKITSLR

-683 PKKLEDPGEKA
+683 PRELEDPVEKA

-763 TRLRLLRAF
+763 TRMRLLRAF
-772 LFEYGLL
+772 LIEYGLL

-792 LTAWAVVVWLMDM
+792 FTAWAVVVWLMDM
-805 QWVFIPKAVWLTLI
+805 QWKFIPQAVWLTLVV
-819 LCLLVTLAVG
+819 CLVVTLAVG

-841 APLLRNE
+841 APLLKNE